1 MRKRIVL
8 IMAIACILLIT
19 GCGKKVTFDEYDIT
33 GIEYIAWSGIDT
45 VCENQELIAE
55 GESFLFSMSENLLL
69 SFVVDHEIEL
79 SDVLGE
85 YDHLIMANPQ
95 WIERF
100 GDLDKLKP
108 VEYSSLTEEM
118 RGFLEAQMP
127 ILTVDGSVL
136 PDGVEL
142 YEYEG
147 EELFVLVQVLP
158 GLTRSIEAKNP
169 LIILA
174 DKPEEAFKASS
185 CMLPLTSGGHV
196 LFTDG
201 EKLQSVFSES
211 ELSNYGTIKILAES
225 VNEE

>member
-1 MRKRIVL
+1 MKRK
-8 IMAIACILLIT
+8 AFIT
-19 GCGKKVTFDEYDIT
+19 LALFFVFGLSGCGKKVTFDEYDIT

-85 YDHLIMANPQ
+85 YDHLIMTNPQ

-100 GDLDKLKP
+100 GNSDKLKP
-108 VEYSSLTEEM
+108 VEYSSLTEDI

-147 EELFVLVQVLP
+147 EELFVLVQVLS

-174 DKPEEAFKASS
+174 DKPEEVFKASS